1 MVQVTL
7 KTYENNKEVS
17 ETVNIR
23 PMNVFQIRSVS
34 KEINA
39 LLKDIKANESLQ
51 SALNNYFDTAEE
63 NKKRNNE
70 TIRKAQEEGRDVL
83 QEQIYT
89 TRNTLEQ
96 VGGQFITDVMGSL
109 EILLEDAPE
118 MLTRVLAVASNVEHN
133 LLNEQDPYT
142 FLDIFD
148 AVVEVNDLEKLVE
161 RLKKSS
167 ASLKAVANALFPKK
181 EAEADDKKVAPALQ
195 K

>member
-7 KTYENNKEVS
+7 KTYENNREVS

-51 SALNNYFDTAEE
+51 SALNNYFDTAEK
-63 NKKRNNE
+63 NKERNNE

-96 VGGQFITDVMGSL
+96 VGGEFITDVMGSL

-167 ASLKAVANALFPKK
+167 GSLKAVANALFPKK
-181 EAEADDKKVAPALQ
+181 EAEADNNKVAELQ